1 MRLTLLS
8 IVLLAAM
15 LVVAPARADTP
26 APSRAETLF
35 RGGRVAA
42 EAGDFTTACDRFA
55 ESERLEPAPGTLM
68 NLADCEEHLG
78 RLVNAREHFD
88 LAASGFRR
96 DDGRRAY
103 AANRAADIEKRLSHL
118 LLRLSPGVPA
128 DATVLKGGVPLD
140 PGAIGRA
147 MPADPGKLTIVV
159 TATGRERRTYTL
171 DLKEGQ
177 SVEATLDAG
186 DALAAAQATQA
197 PEGQPL
203 TATKPA
209 ASGRRTVGFVVGGV
223 GIAGLAAGGV
233 TGVLALGKA
242 STVKSHC
249 DANLACDQQGVDAA
263 SSGKTLALVSTI
275 SFAAGA
281 VLAAAGVYLVL
292 SSSSASKPSD
302 DRPRASRAGTLVLI
316 PYATPYGA
324 GAATTWTF

>member
-1 MRLTLLS
+1 MRTTLLS
-8 IVLLAAM
+8 ILLLAAM
-15 LVVAPARADTP
+15 LVVAAAHAEAP

-35 RGGRVAA
+35 RGGRMAA
-42 EAGDFTTACDRFA
+42 DAGDFNTACDRFA
-55 ESERLEPAPGTLM
+55 ESERLEPAPGTLL

-103 AANRAADIEKRLSHL
+103 AANRATEIEKRLSHL
-118 LLRLSPGVPA
+118 VVRLSPNMPA

-140 PGAIGRA
+140 RATVGRGV
-147 MPADPGKLTIVV
+147 PADPGTLTIVV
-159 TATGRERRTYTL
+159 SAAGRERRTYAF

-177 SVEATLDAG
+177 SVEVTLDAG
-186 DALAAAQATQA
+186 EVLAAGQPAPP
-197 PEGQPL
+197 PEGQVGV
-203 TATKPA
+203 TTKPA
-209 ASGRRTVGFVVGGV
+209 GHGGRTLGFVVAGV
-223 GIAGLAAGGV
+223 GALGLAAGGV

-242 STVKSHC
+242 GTVKSHC
-249 DANLACDQQGVDAA
+249 DASLACDQQGVDAA

-275 SFAAGA
+275 SFVAGA

-292 SSSSASKPSD
+292 SSGSASKQAD
-302 DRPRASRAGTLVLI
+302 DRPRASRGAPVVLT

-324 GAATTWTF
+324 GAATTWSF